1 MKVVRV
7 FFLKKNQ
14 KTVDKYANILYIVVY
29 KIEKGKVMV
38 FDWIAGIL
46 GVIMLVV
53 TLGLLFAVLKVFG
66 FFALFSWIFGE

>member
-7 FFLKKNQ
+7 FYLKKNQ